1 MRCYNA
7 AMSDSPSIEDLI
19 ARLAKLDDER
29 AKLLNESRIVREQIL
44 RLLARRKEKSTDAPP
59 KSP

>member
-44 RLLARRKEKSTDAPP
+44 RLLARRKEKPTDAPP